1 MGHKTQTHNYS
12 RKSLH
17 IFNSSSLQLFLVQ
30 ILLSTSPSMAKVT
43 NNLLTIKFN
52 NIYFEIRGEHTAF
65 SILINSMST
74 QSLQREISKGLTQV
88 QIKPQKDGAL
98 KKKKKLAEITKEYS
112 ITLMEGGQT
121 LTDQTPSKMNTKKTT

>member
-74 QSLQREISKGLTQV
+74 QSLQQEISKGLTQV

-98 KKKKKLAEITKEYS
+98 KKKKKNLQK
-112 ITLMEGGQT
+112 
-121 LTDQTPSKMNTKKTT
+121 